1 MFYPPIAALLVM
13 AATFAWRFSTLP
25 PQIPLFYSKPQGD
38 DQVVD
43 FWLIAI
49 LPILLIVFFT
59 INMII
64 YRKLFSGDKTIL
76 KIIEGV
82 NIAEAIIITLIFMKI
97 LFTIT

>member
-76 KIIEGV
+76 KIIEGI